1 MQIDIPP
8 EVVEDLRQVLT
19 VLCDVAIVHKDFPD
33 EEELIEAWTPLDSDE
48 SIYCEELTVGLV
60 KKAARIKKI
69 LRL

>member
-1 MQIDIPP
+1 
-8 EVVEDLRQVLT
+8 VEDLRQILT
-19 VLCDVAIVHKDFPD
+19 VLCDVTFVYRNLPD
-33 EEELIEAWTPLDSDE
+33 EEELIETWTPSNSDE